1 MVTRGT
7 IYVALYLDSYM
18 HYHILNPHFLTGTV
32 DEMIYSLQERKEKMN
47 EAIMDEKGITK
58 QAGGGED
65 MKEIMKS
72 VVGNFLKSPKGKVT
86 KGKPVDQ
93 DVEKSEIISIDD

>member
-1 MVTRGT
+1 
-7 IYVALYLDSYM
+7 
-18 HYHILNPHFLTGTV
+18 
-32 DEMIYSLQERKEKMN
+32 MIYSLQERKEKMN